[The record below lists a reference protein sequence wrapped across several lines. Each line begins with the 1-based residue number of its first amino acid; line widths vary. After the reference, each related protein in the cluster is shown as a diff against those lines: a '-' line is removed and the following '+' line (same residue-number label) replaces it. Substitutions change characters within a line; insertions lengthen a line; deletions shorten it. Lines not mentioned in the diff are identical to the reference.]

1 MRSLLFLPL
10 FALSFLL
17 LIGCSDFLYL
27 SRLGWHQ
34 AGITFHSIPI
44 QEVLKDEQADP
55 AVREKILLIQEV
67 KGYGEETLGLR
78 KTKSYLRFYEVKGPI
93 LHVVTASKKDRLKLY
108 SWTFPIVGRVTYKG
122 FFTREEAQREQKRL
136 EERGYDTC
144 VQPSEAYST
153 LGWLKDPIFSS
164 MLGWDEGILSNLILH
179 EMVHGTIYFKG
190 ETDFN
195 EQMAT
200 FIGNRGAID
209 FLTERYGSESKE
221 VQRAVQTQ
229 EDDLLFSRWIDE
241 AYEELSEFYSQSIS
255 TEEKLKRREEVF
267 LSLQEKFRGIK
278 SQFKTEWYIKFD
290 QIPLNNAVLLAHRQ
304 YFHRLAL
311 FETLYE
317 YLGRDLK
324 RMVEWMKEIR
334 ASGEEPVSYLN
345 RWMKERGLTVSS
357 FLR

>member
-17 LIGCSDFLYL
+17 LMGCSDFLYL

-93 LHVVTASKKDRLKLY
+93 LHVVTASKKDRLKL
-108 SWTFPIVGRVTYKG
+108 
-122 FFTREEAQREQKRL
+122 
-136 EERGYDTC
+136 
-144 VQPSEAYST
+144 
-153 LGWLKDPIFSS
+153 
-164 MLGWDEGILSNLILH
+164 
-179 EMVHGTIYFKG
+179 
-190 ETDFN
+190 
-195 EQMAT
+195 
-200 FIGNRGAID
+200 
-209 FLTERYGSESKE
+209 
-221 VQRAVQTQ
+221 
-229 EDDLLFSRWIDE
+229 
-241 AYEELSEFYSQSIS
+241 
-255 TEEKLKRREEVF
+255 
-267 LSLQEKFRGIK
+267 
-278 SQFKTEWYIKFD
+278 
-290 QIPLNNAVLLAHRQ
+290 
-304 YFHRLAL
+304 

-317 YLGRDLK
+317 YLGRDLR